1 MFINAV
7 YHIIWQCDAHLIPLA
22 DVTLKAGIA
31 LNHTMKKIN
40 TYPKLFMSVCMS
52 SVELGIGLLMK
63 RMFFGIIQLLMR
75 VWILVGG
82 LKMCGSVF
90 PDARTC
96 N

>member
-63 RMFFGIIQLLMR
+63 WMFFGNHSVINESMNSSWRLEK
-75 VWILVGG
+75 VWL
-82 LKMCGSVF
+82 SVSW
-90 PDARTC
+90 
-96 N
+96 